1 MNKTMLLI
9 AVMTFVSLAHAGH
22 HRRNEQHHRQT
33 GQPLRCPELVEHAYP
48 STYGQPVPYS
58 PIVYSDNGVLKCLT
72 QDGYDMRWYPSNGGG

>member
-1 MNKTMLLI
+1 MKKAMLLI
-9 AVMTFVSLAHAGH
+9 AVAIFVSPADARHDRLT
-22 HRRNEQHHRQT
+22 EQR
-33 GQPLRCPELVEHAYP
+33 LRCPKLVEHAYL

>member
-1 MNKTMLLI
+1 MKKTMLLI
-9 AVMTFVSLAHAGH
+9 AVLTFVSPADA
-22 HRRNEQHHRQT
+22 RHHRQT
-33 GQPLRCPELVEHAYP
+33 EQHNRQTELLLRCPKLVEHAYP